1 MYTEKRRLKMLYKQ
15 ISKVCKL
22 VSLLLIFAIVF
33 SGCGGTEVER
43 YFNQYAKQVDFEQ
56 GLNDK
61 TFGKADGYRFFFAGE
76 IHQQTMIYP
85 AKKMMLQYL
94 HENQGVNYLLMEEG
108 VGAGLLIDHYIQTG
122 DEEILNFALECKKG
136 LHTDAEAERDLW
148 QWLYEYNSQQPE
160 EDKIHAI
167 GIDAEFNRLAM
178 IKGISLLIEQP
189 DKAPEEWKNLFE
201 KATEDDQQVYAKLV
215 TQLIP
220 LEEHQETLR
229 DIFGENY
236 EIFVRIYQYV
246 ISLVEYVQSGG
257 NMEVSDEFYN
267 FRDEHSLE
275 NIRFLLNTL
284 PEDAKF
290 FAQFGAGHIYQTSVD
305 EVVGSKNFHRLG
317 TRLNEEGSP
326 LAGQVCS
333 ILYMV
338 ENKSSVTQKNEPMFF
353 YDWFDNSVFQ
363 DYFEQTTFIPLD
375 MEGSPFTQE
384 IEGMIPNEEG
394 TVLTDYFQK
403 ILILPNSETAPT
415 IA

>member
-1 MYTEKRRLKMLYKQ
+1 MLNRQ
-15 ISKVCKL
+15 VSKVCKL
-22 VSLLLIFAIVF
+22 VSLLLVLVMVF

-43 YFNQYAKQVDFEQ
+43 YLKKYAKPVDFEQ
-56 GLNDK
+56 GLDDK
-61 TFGKADGYRFFFAGE
+61 TFGNADNYRFFFAGE

-108 VGAGLLIDHYIQTG
+108 MGAGQLIEHYIQTG

-160 EDKIHAI
+160 DKKIHAI

-178 IKGISLLIEQP
+178 LKGISLLIEHP
-189 DKAPEEWKNLFE
+189 DKAPEEWKILFE
-201 KATEDDQQVYAKLV
+201 KAMEDDQQSYAKLV
-215 TQLIP
+215 TQISP
-220 LEEHQETLR
+220 LEEYEETLR
-229 DIFGENY
+229 NIFGENY
-236 EIFVRIYQYV
+236 EIFVQIYKY
-246 ISLVEYVQSGG
+246 LVLLMEYVQSGG
-257 NMEVSDEFYN
+257 NTEVSDEFYN

-290 FAQFGAGHIYQTSVD
+290 FAQFGAGHTYQTSVD

-326 LAGQVCS
+326 LKGQVCS

-338 ENKSSVTQKNEPMFF
+338 EYKSSVTEKNEPLFF
-353 YDWFDNSVFQ
+353 YDWFNNSVFQ

-384 IEGMIPNEEG
+384 IEGMIPKEEG
-394 TVLTDYFQK
+394 AALTNYFQK
-403 ILILPNSETAPT
+403 ILILPNSEKAPE
-415 IA
+415 IK

>member
-1 MYTEKRRLKMLYKQ
+1 
-15 ISKVCKL
+15 
-22 VSLLLIFAIVF
+22 
-33 SGCGGTEVER
+33 
-43 YFNQYAKQVDFEQ
+43 
-56 GLNDK
+56 
-61 TFGKADGYRFFFAGE
+61 
-76 IHQQTMIYP
+76 
-85 AKKMMLQYL
+85 
-94 HENQGVNYLLMEEG
+94 
-108 VGAGLLIDHYIQTG
+108 
-122 DEEILNFALECKKG
+122 
-136 LHTDAEAERDLW
+136 
-148 QWLYEYNSQQPE
+148 
-160 EDKIHAI
+160 
-167 GIDAEFNRLAM
+167 M

-201 KATEDDQQVYAKLV
+201 KAMEDDQQAYAKLV

-246 ISLVEYVQSGG
+246 ISLVGYMQSGG

-290 FAQFGAGHIYQTSVD
+290 FAQFGAGHIYQTSLD

-353 YDWFDNSVFQ
+353 YDWFNNSVFQ
-363 DYFEQTTFIPLD
+363 DYFEQTTLIPLD

-384 IEGMIPNEEG
+384 IEGMIPNEDG
-394 TVLTDYFQK
+394 TVLTDYFQQ
-403 ILILPNSETAPT
+403 ILIQPNSEPTRT